1 MRRHS
6 SLPSISGMYQSEI
19 TMGMRAS
26 WSSSHASRP
35 LGAVFTSYPA
45 ALANAPSW
53 ELDTASS
60 STTSTGIALTIPT
73 AFPRC
78 LKVVERLLRLAPYAL
93 KLVPRSGHVAIPG
106 RGLDLL
112 QQCGQVTRAD
122 GRGRRLE
129 GVGRPFDRLGR
140 VAGGRRGQR
149 VEPLRQRLDEGRE
162 DPIDRFGRARFFH
175 GAPERGDIHGRRC

>member
-45 ALANAPSW
+45 ALASAPSC

-73 AFPRC
+73 AFHRC
-78 LKVVERLLRLAPYAL
+78 LKVVERRLRFAAHLLQ
-93 KLVPRSGHVAIPG
+93 LVARPHHVATPG
-106 RGLDLL
+106 RGFDLI
-112 QQCGQVTRAD
+112 QQGGEATGAD
-122 GRGRRLE
+122 GGSRRLE
-129 GVGRPFDRLGR
+129 RVRRALNRLGR
-140 VAGGRRGQR
+140 VPR
-149 VEPLRQRLDEGRE
+149 VAAANVSSRCGSVWTNV
-162 DPIDRFGRARFFH
+162 ARMPST
-175 GAPERGDIHGRRC
+175 A